1 MSGNSESQCYLIQL
15 QIDTFL
21 DGELS
26 TAQQD
31 VFMSHVHGCGACA
44 AELRYARVLQDQL
57 LELPQLDCEDRVL
70 DPLHQH
76 TRGPGL
82 LAPLRDW
89 LAGLNPGLR
98 YAMPAAL
105 VVVLA
110 LVLLP
115 LLDEPLTAPS
125 TVVANQAAVPAD
137 YSPEEVA
144 AALRDLN
151 LAIEYLNEVSERTEV
166 MIGERF
172 LITPLRE
179 SLNASFEETLDRDEP
194 ALNNGPI

>member
-1 MSGNSESQCYLIQL
+1 MSGNSESQCYLTQL

-31 VFMSHVHGCGACA
+31 VFMRHVHGCGACA

-57 LELPQLDCEDRVL
+57 LELPPLDCDNRVL
-70 DPLHQH
+70 NPVYENARSL
-76 TRGPGL
+76 GL
-82 LAPLRDW
+82 LTSLRDW

-115 LLDEPLTAPS
+115 LLEEQPTPAPMVADNPTA
-125 TVVANQAAVPAD
+125 APAD
-137 YSPEEVA
+137 YSPQEVA

-179 SLNASFEETLDRDEP
+179 SLNASFEEALDRDEP